1 MAAHSLALVAPV
13 VSVSHGQ
20 ATTTSKAVADY
31 FHKQHKHVLDKIESL
46 KAELPADWYGPNF
59 RLIQLD
65 TDLGMGRKR
74 ADPAYEITRDGFTL
88 LAMGFTGKQAL
99 QWKLR
104 YIEAFNAM
112 EARLRRRVAPAMSA
126 PPEAVLRVLEEDM
139 QALYTNAGTMRRR
152 LNGLISQLQASLEEP
167 AARAMGE
174 RQVALS
180 RAEWMALQ
188 IEIDRMQL
196 SMQSMSAQLQGDIAV
211 VADRHLPL
219 LRLGGVGVP
228 K

>member
-1 MAAHSLALVAPV
+1 MAAQSLALVAPV
-13 VSVSHGQ
+13 VSISHGQ

-31 FHKQHKHVLDKIESL
+31 FHKQHKDVLRKIEAL
-46 KAELPADWYGPNF
+46 RPELPVDWYQRNF
-59 RLIQLD
+59 APIQIAV
-65 TDLGMGRKR
+65 DLGAGRVR
-74 ADPAYEITRDGFTL
+74 QDSAYEITRDGFTL

-112 EARLRRRVAPAMSA
+112 ESRLRRPVAPALA
-126 PPEAVLRVLEEDM
+126 VPPEAVLRVLEADL
-139 QALYTNAGTMRRR
+139 QALYTNAGIMRRR
-152 LNGLISQLQASLEEP
+152 FNGLIAQLQASLEEP

-174 RQVALS
+174 RQVSLS

-196 SMQSMSAQLQGDIAV
+196 SMQSMSAKLQEEIAL
-211 VADRHLPL
+211 VADEHLPR
-219 LRLGGVGVP
+219 LRG
-228 K
+228 